1 MTHARRT
8 HAHARTHARTR
19 THTQTVTHSHTHTQA
34 HTHAHARIHT
44 RPIFRYSLVIVHCVL
59 VIAVWAGRGS
69 CRCRLGR
76 RSRQGRRGKS
86 RADVI
91 PRTAKKSGALRAG
104 PDVRGIAE
112 STTHARTQRHVFYP
126 PSAPFPHTHT
136 LQCPTAFS
144 SVRLPACLPACAR
157 REHAFALERG
167 RSPGQGGPLPS
178 LSPGSFCVLA
188 RGSWPA
194 SARPA
199 SRSCPSVRPSVCVRH
214 SARSAARVVSPRPPR
229 QSHAC
234 LSVATRTRA
243 AWVGHRVCLRY
254 PGRLPAHRRSSP

>member
-1 MTHARRT
+1 MALAAAGWAAALDKAVEERAVPMSFRAQRKNQVHYELGLTCEASPSRR
-8 HAHARTHARTR
+8 
-19 THTQTVTHSHTHTQA
+19 
-34 HTHAHARIHT
+34 
-44 RPIFRYSLVIVHCVL
+44 
-59 VIAVWAGRGS
+59 
-69 CRCRLGR
+69 
-76 RSRQGRRGKS
+76 
-86 RADVI
+86 
-91 PRTAKKSGALRAG
+91 
-104 PDVRGIAE
+104 
-112 STTHARTQRHVFYP
+112 RTQRHVFYP